1 MFWISLPVRTP
12 VMERVDGRNGEQ
24 VRPLRYHLN
33 PPTDI
38 PLTPPHKEVT
48 IATSPP
54 LTPPPGKV
62 PTDLIGRLTGCFS
75 GVQIHV
81 GCRQLIYI
89 NEGAF
94 VPCETGSLS
103 FI

>member
-1 MFWISLPVRTP
+1 
-12 VMERVDGRNGEQ
+12 MERVDGRNGEQ

-48 IATSPP
+48 TATSPP
-54 LTPPPGKV
+54 LTPPPRKV
-62 PTDLIGRLTGCFS
+62 PTDLIGRLMSGLS
-75 GVQIHV
+75 RGVQMHV
-81 GCRQLIYI
+81 GCRQLIFTSHI
-89 NEGAF
+89 IVTNEGAF
-94 VPCETGSLS
+94 VPSETGSLS